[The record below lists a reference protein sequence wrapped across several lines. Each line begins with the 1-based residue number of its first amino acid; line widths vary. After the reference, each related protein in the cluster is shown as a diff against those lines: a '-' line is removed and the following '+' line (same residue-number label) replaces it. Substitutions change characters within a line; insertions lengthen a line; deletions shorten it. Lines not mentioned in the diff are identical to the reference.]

1 MSDNRNER
9 PCEYVTLAF
18 LARRLQHFRNVTDRP
33 VCLGDL
39 VVVSVDRGK
48 DLGRVAAKYAE
59 HDDVQ
64 GDISGDVLRLA
75 NENDLRAWRAN
86 RDFEQDV
93 LNYCHGRIKAR
104 KLDMKLAGCE
114 SQLDRKKIRVFF
126 TADRRTDFRKLV
138 RDLAAR
144 FKARI
149 EMRQIGVRDHA
160 KRVSGIGICGRELCC
175 SSFKSGFNSITLKS
189 AREQRL
195 TPNPSKVSG
204 LCSRLM
210 CCLDYELDF
219 YKKVA
224 KMFPEP
230 GDNVRLDNRRATVKS
245 MNIFQDSVRVRFED
259 GTDES
264 MSIDSYHRRRR
275 GRSDAKEKG

>member
-1 MSDNRNER
+1 MSDNNSQSA
-9 PCEYVTLAF
+9 CEYVTVAF
-18 LARRLQHFRNVTDRP
+18 LARRLQHFKNTMCHP

-48 DLGRVAAKYAE
+48 DLGRVAAKYVE
-59 HDDVQ
+59 RDDVQ
-64 GDISGDVLRLA
+64 GEISGDLLRAA

-86 RDFEQDV
+86 RDFEKDIMS
-93 LNYCHGRIKAR
+93 YCSGRIKAR
-104 KLDMKLAGCE
+104 NLEMKLAGCE

-126 TADRRTDFRKLV
+126 TAERRTDFRKLV

-175 SSFKSGFNSITLKS
+175 SSFKTDFSSITLRS
-189 AREQRL
+189 AREKRL

-230 GDNVRLDNRRATVKS
+230 GERVRLNGRRATVKS

-259 GTDES
+259 GSDES
-264 MSIDSYHRRRR
+264 MSIDNYHRRRR
-275 GRSDAKEKG
+275 GKSSGKEGD